1 MEVKKLLGRSV
12 IMVKLFRE
20 SVVFAFSQLRGD
32 KFRTFLSLFG
42 VSVGIFTIVAIFTA
56 IDALSDNVS
65 KGLNSF
71 GGDVIQ
77 ISAWPM
83 DPSNEDDGTG
93 KTDNNATQQEYKWW
107 EYLRRPSPSLMD
119 FKFITENS
127 KLTSACAFSASLFKT
142 VKYKRNS
149 VNNCSIS
156 SVSYDWN
163 KISNAGLSE
172 GRYFTKEEMQTGKN
186 YGIIGYEVS
195 KQLFGDESPIGKR
208 IKLDGLDV
216 TIIGN
221 YAKQGESIVNIFN
234 ADEYLIIPYTF
245 GKYFVNL
252 DESELSIFVRPKEG
266 VSQDDFAYELTN
278 LMRAVR
284 RIKPGV
290 KTNFSINKMTFVLN
304 IVQSTFD
311 SINIVG
317 CIIAGFSLL
326 IGGFGIANI
335 MFVSVKER
343 TNIIGIQKALGAKK
357 YVILTQFLVESAF
370 LSIVG
375 GLVGVLLVAVVVLC
389 IPKGAEFT
397 IALSLGN
404 IIKGLSIALVIGL
417 ISGMAPAYVAANLNP
432 VDAINSK

>member
-1 MEVKKLLGRSV
+1 MALKKLLGKSV
-12 IMVKLFRE
+12 IVAKLFHE
-20 SVVFAFSQLRGD
+20 SVIFAYSQLKGD

-65 KGLNSF
+65 KGLDSF

-83 DPSNEDDGTG
+83 DPASEDDGTG
-93 KTDNNATQQEYKWW
+93 NSGTNNGETEYKWW
-107 EYLRRPSPSLMD
+107 EYLRRPSPSLTD
-119 FKFITENS
+119 FRFISENS
-127 KLTSACAFSASLFKT
+127 KLAGACAFSSMFSKT
-142 VKYKRNS
+142 VKYDRNS
-149 VNNCSIS
+149 VNNCSIGA
-156 SVSYDWN
+156 VSYDWD
-163 KISNAGLSE
+163 KISNAALAE
-172 GRYFTKEEMQTGKN
+172 GRYFTREEMQTGKS
-186 YGIIGYEVS
+186 YGIIGFEVS
-195 KQLFGDESPIGKR
+195 KKLFGEESPIGKR
-208 IKLDGLDV
+208 IKLDGMDV
-216 TIIGN
+216 MIIGK

-234 ADEYLIIPYTF
+234 SDEYLIIPYTF
-245 GKYFVNL
+245 GRYFVNVDDSDL
-252 DESELSIFVRPKEG
+252 GIYVRPKVG
-266 VSQDDFAYELTN
+266 VSQDDFAGELTQ

-284 RIKPGV
+284 RIEPGV
-290 KTNFSINKMTFVLN
+290 KNNFSINKMTFVLN
-304 IVQSTFD
+304 AVQSTFA

-317 CIIAGFSLL
+317 WIIAGFSLL